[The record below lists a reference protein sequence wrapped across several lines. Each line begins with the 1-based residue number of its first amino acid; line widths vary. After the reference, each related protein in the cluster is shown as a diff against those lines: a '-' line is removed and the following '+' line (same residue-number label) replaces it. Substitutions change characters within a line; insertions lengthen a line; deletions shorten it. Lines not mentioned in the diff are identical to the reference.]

1 MPSITSTPIID
12 KDLAL
17 ALDINDLEDDPS
29 LDHEYY
35 LDEIED
41 NYTPYD
47 LDDEHDYDDI
57 CLAPPKHKSKQRKS
71 KNKKQET
78 TRQPRQPL
86 FTKIVQPII
95 DNPRPLAFPLEVLG
109 LVCSHL
115 SQSTL
120 RASVSLVCKNW
131 NAVSDSFIQR
141 FGVWSAL
148 SEDYQKRLLE
158 QMKKLDTLEC
168 WFNMDPDIPYSESV
182 ITQENTRQR
191 WRMFR
196 DAILAPFDNESQDG
210 ISHHEQ
216 RQKHQQGEHLPKC
229 LLHNIRK
236 LSLRGCFINYSD
248 AIVDLHRGQGLKF
261 LKSFFLEIHQGSR
274 DFLLFPFLDDCPNLL
289 EFTIRVPYTS
299 TVKVLAGDADDLIP
313 DDIPLPV
320 NPETA
325 HFPVK
330 PKPIIPPK
338 EYQQR
343 YNLRVFDIA
352 NCIIRHPVIE
362 RIVSTCPKLQVLKA
376 NDINKQ
382 VFISGL
388 GIYHSYQIN
397 HKRLLDHAK
406 IMCPDLKWYN
416 VFVRQSTPTDSEHMG
431 RVNTYFP
438 DTRYLS
444 ISCCGYQPDM
454 PRALIPLKLFNQITV
469 LEVHPDY
476 NMSSNSDMVNK
487 ILCQTPNLLHL
498 IAPRYALL
506 ARDLYQPPEPEIVT
520 APWSSY
526 IENKRDR
533 RRQER
538 VERRCQRQRALLRY
552 QNAGLSSTS
561 DSTPRSDDPKVWQ
574 CRDLRSFDMRLDSA
588 ANSSF
593 IFVTYLERNRLFGN
607 LTDLRLSM
615 PVLMVGQRMNPPH
628 VVKQREKKAAEEP
641 RHRQGL
647 EDIKAKELKTPERH
661 PNELLHLEGLRSL
674 EFLHVAVGR
683 VPGMV
688 HHSDFEFLKK
698 QSDETVMRIISRE
711 TNGLDE
717 TESAGSTNN
726 KSTVSDEEE
735 GDIHKPEVIAETFWP
750 RLQAF
755 HIRYMYT
762 DPLSVIGSWKFASDI
777 RSIRPGVEFS
787 IKQRFTLF

>member
-17 ALDINDLEDDPS
+17 ALDLNDLEDDPP

-41 NYTPYD
+41 DYTTYD

-57 CLAPPKHKSKQRKS
+57 RLAPPTQHKSKQRKS
-71 KNKKQET
+71 RNKKQET
-78 TRQPRQPL
+78 TRQPP

-120 RASVSLVCKNW
+120 RANVSLVCKDW
-131 NAVSDSFIQR
+131 NAVSDRFIRR

-196 DAILAPFDNESQDG
+196 DAILAPFDNEFQDD
-210 ISHHEQ
+210 ISHREQ
-216 RQKHQQGEHLPKC
+216 RQKQQQGEHLPKC

-289 EFTIRVPYTS
+289 EFTIRVPFSS
-299 TVKVLAGDADDLIP
+299 TVKVLTGDADDLIP

-325 HFPVK
+325 HFPVR

-352 NCIIRHPVIE
+352 NCTIKHPVIE

-382 VFISGL
+382 VWIGGL

-416 VFVRQSTPTDSEHMG
+416 VFVRQSAPTDSEHME

-444 ISCCGYQPDM
+444 ISCCGYQPAM
-454 PRALIPLKLFNQITV
+454 PHALIPRTLFNQITV
-469 LEVHPDY
+469 LEVNPNY
-476 NMSSNSDMVNK
+476 NTSSHSGIMNK

-498 IAPRYALL
+498 IAPKYALL
-506 ARDLYQPPEPEIVT
+506 TSELYEPPEPEVVT
-520 APWSSY
+520 APWSFY
-526 IENKRDR
+526 IENKRAR

-538 VERRCQRQRALLRY
+538 MERRCQRRGALLRY
-552 QNAGLSSTS
+552 QNAGSSSTS
-561 DSTPRSDDPKVWQ
+561 NSTPGSDDPKVWQ
-574 CRDLRSFDMRLDSA
+574 CRDLRSFDMGLDSA

-593 IFVTYLERNRLFGN
+593 VFATYLERNRLFSN

-615 PVLMVGQRMNPPH
+615 PTLKVGQRMDPPH
-628 VVKQREKKAAEEP
+628 VVKQREKKAAEKL

-647 EDIKAKELKTPERH
+647 EDIKTKELKTPERY

-674 EFLHVAVGR
+674 EFLHVTVQR

-688 HHSDFEFLKK
+688 HPSDFEFLKK
-698 QSDETVMRIISRE
+698 QSDETVMRIIPRE
-711 TNGLDE
+711 TNDLDE
-717 TESAGSTNN
+717 TEGAGSTNN
-726 KSTVSDEEE
+726 KSTVGDEEND
-735 GDIHKPEVIAETFWP
+735 DIQKSEVIAETFWP

-755 HIRYMYT
+755 HIRYMYN
-762 DPLSVIGSWKFASDI
+762 DSSVIGSWKLASDI
-777 RSIRPGVEFS
+777 GSIRPGVEFS
-787 IKQRFTLF
+787 IKQRFAWL